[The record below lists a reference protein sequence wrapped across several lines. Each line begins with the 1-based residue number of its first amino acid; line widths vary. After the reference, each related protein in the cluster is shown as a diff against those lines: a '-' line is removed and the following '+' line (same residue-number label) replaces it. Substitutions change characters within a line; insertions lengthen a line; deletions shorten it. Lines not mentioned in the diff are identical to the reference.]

1 MINVIVSFAQIAR
14 EVRSQIYIRRK
25 TLSEKVA
32 AAPEWDTGVVDW
44 LETLPGYIYME
55 RNSLCQPE
63 FVNKQSTPSASE

>member
-32 AAPEWDTGVVDW
+32 AAPE
-44 LETLPGYIYME
+44 
-55 RNSLCQPE
+55 
-63 FVNKQSTPSASE
+63 